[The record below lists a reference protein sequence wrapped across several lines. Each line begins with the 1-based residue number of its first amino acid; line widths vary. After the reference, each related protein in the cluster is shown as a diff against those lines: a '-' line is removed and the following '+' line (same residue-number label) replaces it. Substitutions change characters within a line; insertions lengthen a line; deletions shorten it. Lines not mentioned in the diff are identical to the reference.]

1 MKGADFIGYLVSNV
15 AKITQIKN
23 NFLHP
28 RSTKVVK
35 IYYDKHFPFS
45 QKVQVE
51 HDGIERIWP
60 LDDSPCVFPDDV
72 VLCEYKERPVHGKA
86 VLSVGYWVIQS
97 HGPGPLRL
105 GLLHGSRESR
115 RVLCV
120 PAALHVSISGLRRS
134 ERGLVSKPSHSSKEM
149 SRAPGLKG
157 FLFQDFH

>member
-1 MKGADFIGYLVSNV
+1 MSAERFK
-15 AKITQIKN
+15 Q
-23 NFLHP
+23 
-28 RSTKVVK
+28 
-35 IYYDKHFPFS
+35 
-45 QKVQVE
+45 
-51 HDGIERIWP
+51 RIWP
-60 LDDSPCVFPDDV
+60 LNDSPCVFPDDV

-120 PAALHVSISGLRRS
+120 PAAFHVPIAGLRRS

-157 FLFQDFH
+157 LSFRTSTKDTLCTRRKSIHLQSSDSFSSAADSS